1 MEVATFRQLASH
13 RRPQVPNGFA
23 TTAEAF
29 RLFLAENEL
38 DKRIGEALS
47 SLDVGDTKALQRT
60 GAAIRGWVV
69 DATLP
74 AALRDEI
81 ASAYTE
87 LASLEGEG
95 PELAV
100 AVRSSATAEDLP
112 DASFAGQ
119 QETYLN
125 VEGVDTLLRTV
136 KRVFASLYTNRAI
149 SVRDALPV
157 PRPACAC

>member
-1 MEVATFRQLASH
+1 
-13 RRPQVPNGFA
+13 VPNGFA

-29 RLFLAENEL
+29 RLFLAENGL

-47 SLDVGDTKALQRT
+47 QLDVADTKALQRT

-81 ASAYTE
+81 ASAYAE
-87 LASLEGEG
+87 LASLEGS

-149 SVRDALPV
+149 SVRDAVPV
-157 PRPACAC
+157 LQPACAC